1 MLEHTLF
8 LTQLQEMQF
17 TPSHI
22 HSCITHCFLSTELH
36 RIAHLLGIALETE
49 NDRMKNNPLLRCM
62 IALLYKQNKVTT
74 LHS

>member
-22 HSCITHCFLSTELH
+22 HSCITHYFKQGITHLHTRNST
-36 RIAHLLGIALETE
+36 RDKK
-49 NDRMKNNPLLRCM
+49 NDRMKKRIIKM
-62 IALLYKQNKVTT
+62 YVLLYKQNKVTT
-74 LHS
+74 IYT